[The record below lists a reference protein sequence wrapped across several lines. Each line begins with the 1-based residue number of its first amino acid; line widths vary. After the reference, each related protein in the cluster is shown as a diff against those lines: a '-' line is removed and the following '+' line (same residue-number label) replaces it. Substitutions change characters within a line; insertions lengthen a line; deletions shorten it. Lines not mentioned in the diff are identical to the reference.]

1 MSNERIELY
10 EFDKFRLDVSERI
23 LWREGDRVPL
33 SEKAFETLCVLVR
46 RGGHLVGKD
55 ELLEAVWPDAIVE
68 ENNLDKNISFL
79 RQVLG
84 ERAGKGKFIETV
96 RGHGYRFVPE
106 VFKLENT
113 KDGTPDLAESSTVA
127 DRPTAIESNVPDSE
141 SATDAQSEI
150 KNLKFEISENP
161 AITANKAGKKGYLLA
176 AGFGLF
182 AAAAVILIWFYAGRG
197 GVSSD
202 NDPVKTI
209 AVLPFK
215 PLVEEDRNEA
225 LEMGMTDTLISKLG
239 GGGEIR
245 VLPFSSVRRYTALD
259 QDSVKAGRE
268 LETQAVLDGTI
279 QISGG
284 RIRISARLVQTSDG
298 RQLWKGQF
306 DEELTDIFTVQD
318 TISEKVA
325 MALKIRLAGKE
336 RKRYT
341 ENVEAYQ
348 LYTKGRFHLLKGVNS
363 EIELGI
369 SYFQQ
374 AIEADPNYALAYTGL
389 SDAYRGRSVGGE
401 MPSSEF
407 MPKAKAAASRAIEI
421 DETLAEAHANLG
433 HIIFWYDWDWAG
445 AEAQHKRALELDPN
459 SPDTLQF
466 YAHML
471 SATGRHSEALAKI
484 KLARELDPVN
494 LRVNAIEGM
503 LLLHAGQID
512 EAIIRLEKTLELD
525 PNYRVANMM
534 AARAYTEKGM
544 FAEAIAAT
552 KKARELSAA
561 SSEPIAYGAYALA
574 KSGKSR
580 EARAALDEM
589 VEFLKTRWVP
599 PYNFALVYN
608 ALGESSKALD
618 YLKKGF
624 AGKDVRMVFL
634 KVEPKWNN
642 LRNEPRFIE
651 LMRRMNLGF

>member
-68 ENNLDKNISFL
+68 KNNLDKNISLL

-161 AITANKAGKKGYLLA
+161 AVTANKAGKKGYLLA

-279 QISGG
+279 
-284 RIRISARLVQTSDG
+284 
-298 RQLWKGQF
+298 
-306 DEELTDIFTVQD
+306 
-318 TISEKVA
+318 
-325 MALKIRLAGKE
+325 
-336 RKRYT
+336 
-341 ENVEAYQ
+341 
-348 LYTKGRFHLLKGVNS
+348 
-363 EIELGI
+363 
-369 SYFQQ
+369 
-374 AIEADPNYALAYTGL
+374 
-389 SDAYRGRSVGGE
+389 
-401 MPSSEF
+401 
-407 MPKAKAAASRAIEI
+407 
-421 DETLAEAHANLG
+421 
-433 HIIFWYDWDWAG
+433 
-445 AEAQHKRALELDPN
+445 
-459 SPDTLQF
+459 
-466 YAHML
+466 
-471 SATGRHSEALAKI
+471 
-484 KLARELDPVN
+484 
-494 LRVNAIEGM
+494 
-503 LLLHAGQID
+503 
-512 EAIIRLEKTLELD
+512 
-525 PNYRVANMM
+525 
-534 AARAYTEKGM
+534 
-544 FAEAIAAT
+544 
-552 KKARELSAA
+552 
-561 SSEPIAYGAYALA
+561 
-574 KSGKSR
+574 
-580 EARAALDEM
+580 
-589 VEFLKTRWVP
+589 
-599 PYNFALVYN
+599 
-608 ALGESSKALD
+608 
-618 YLKKGF
+618 
-624 AGKDVRMVFL
+624 
-634 KVEPKWNN
+634 
-642 LRNEPRFIE
+642 
-651 LMRRMNLGF
+651 